1 MLWHQIQKVLQFAIY
16 VARRHGAVISLA
28 IKTVSKHVAR
38 QRGPSVSIRE
48 FEEALRHLDTTGS
61 REKLDLILRK
71 IKSS

>member
-38 QRGPSVSIRE
+38 QRGPMDIKE
-48 FEEALRHLDTTGS
+48 FEEALLHLEKTGS
-61 REKLDLILRK
+61 KEKLDLLLKK
-71 IKSS
+71 IKG